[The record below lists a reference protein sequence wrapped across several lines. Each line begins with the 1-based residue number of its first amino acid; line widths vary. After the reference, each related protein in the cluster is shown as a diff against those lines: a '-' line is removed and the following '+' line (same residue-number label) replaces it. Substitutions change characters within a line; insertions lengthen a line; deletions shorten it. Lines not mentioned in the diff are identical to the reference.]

1 LQDVKLNIQQM
12 WAINTKL
19 QIQVREKE
27 KKLIYFSLTLKRFCI
42 SVNITLTRYKIIVKS
57 NIRILR
63 IQLNLK
69 LR

>member
-27 KKLIYFSLTLKRFCI
+27 KKLIYFSLTLKRFSI